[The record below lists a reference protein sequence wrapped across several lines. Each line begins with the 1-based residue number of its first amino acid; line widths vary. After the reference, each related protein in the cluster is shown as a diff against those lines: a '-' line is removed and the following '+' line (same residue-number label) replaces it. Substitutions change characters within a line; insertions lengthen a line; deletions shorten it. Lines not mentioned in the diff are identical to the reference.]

1 MKASI
6 VSRYKGILQA
16 YLAAKA
22 LIISL
27 LKLWWSLNG
36 EIVWRIHER
45 IVAVI
50 VDEAHKWYDN

>member
-6 VSRYKGILQA
+6 VSTYKGILQA

-27 LKLWWSLNG
+27 LIMKLWWSLNG
-36 EIVWRIHER
+36 EIVWRIH
-45 IVAVI
+45 VAVI